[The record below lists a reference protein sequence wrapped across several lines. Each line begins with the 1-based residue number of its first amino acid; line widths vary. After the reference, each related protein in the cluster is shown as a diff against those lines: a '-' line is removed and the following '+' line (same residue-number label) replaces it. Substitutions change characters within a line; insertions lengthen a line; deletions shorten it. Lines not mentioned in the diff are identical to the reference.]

1 MDGNLAMDKAQ
12 WETEEDNAEM
22 ADMYA
27 CGKRSP
33 RFALKP
39 RYYYTYVCD
48 ACGMRSG
55 NADPDIP
62 APPWCCGGA
71 PMTVIRHVYCRVS
84 DANGG

>member
-22 ADMYA
+22 ADMYN
-27 CGKRSP
+27 K
-33 RFALKP
+33 KNEP

-62 APPWCCGGA
+62 APPSCCGGA
-71 PMTVIRHVYCRVS
+71 PMTAIRRVYCRVS